1 MQKRRGPH
9 SRAERAA
16 KAAEEEEAA
25 SKILTL
31 RQYAEKTYL
40 PAKEVACSGT
50 TVASFRGNLRNYIY
64 PALGDSKLPEIT
76 SGQITAMLRD
86 IQAEGKAHQTVVK
99 VYTVIRSLLK
109 MAYMEDVIDR
119 NPMDKVERPKPRK
132 DEIKKS
138 GEEAYTAEEVR
149 YIMECLRKEPLKW
162 QTYLCLLIDTGIRR
176 GEGCG
181 LTWDNIDFDA
191 GTVTID
197 KNVNYTKERGTYVDT
212 PKNRRVRRFDVAPHV
227 LSLLRQMK
235 EEQNRNGIQTNW
247 VFTQNDSGEV
257 MFPHSPNR
265 YMTNFMK
272 KYGIQHLHPHKLRHS
287 FASIAI
293 TNGAD
298 VASVSEKLGHSD
310 KAVTLRMYTH
320 ANEESIRRA
329 GQVFRDALFAPDQSG
344 ET

>member
-1 MQKRRGPH
+1 
-9 SRAERAA
+9 
-16 KAAEEEEAA
+16 
-25 SKILTL
+25 
-31 RQYAEKTYL
+31 
-40 PAKEVACSGT
+40 
-50 TVASFRGNLRNYIY
+50 
-64 PALGDSKLPEIT
+64 
-76 SGQITAMLRD
+76 MLRD
-86 IQAEGKAHQTVVK
+86 IQAKGKAHQTVVK

-162 QTYLCLLIDTGIRR
+162 QAYLCLLIDTGIRR

-197 KNVNYTKERGTYVDT
+197 KNVNYTKERGIYVDT
-212 PKNRRVRRFDVAPHV
+212 PKNRRIRRFDVAPHV

-272 KYGIQHLHPHKLRHS
+272 KYGIQHLHPHKLRYS

-310 KAVTLRMYTH
+310 KAVTTLRMYTH

-329 GQVFRDALFAPDQSG
+329 GEVFRDALPPIRRGSHKKAARQI
-344 ET
+344 